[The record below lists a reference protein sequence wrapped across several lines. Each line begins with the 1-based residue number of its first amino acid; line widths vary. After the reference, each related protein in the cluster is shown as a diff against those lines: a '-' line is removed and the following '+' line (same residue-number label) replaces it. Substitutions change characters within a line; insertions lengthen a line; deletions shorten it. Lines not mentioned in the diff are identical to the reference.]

1 MTHKIIQT
9 EKYLLVV
16 DDSEIKEGDW
26 FHLDMSDNDRP
37 DEIHQMG
44 INKRSKTGGINF
56 SEPNSWTSCC
66 KKIIAHLPLNNSPTL
81 EGIDLLPPLEDEAEV
96 MAEEYSKNY
105 YYDNAQDDV
114 YHGFFQGYKKAKE
127 RFKYTEKD
135 MREAFKAGQLDK
147 GNNWY
152 GGDFNQFIQ
161 SHQTKMPIGFEF
173 ETKDEYLKNGI
184 LIKTEWVGKYIFE

>member
-56 SEPNSWTSCC
+56 SEPNGWTSCS

-81 EGIDLLPPLEDEAEV
+81 EGIDLLPPIKDDVERL
-96 MAEEYSKNY
+96 AEEYSKNHSIY
-105 YYDNAQDDV
+105 ETAQDDV
-114 YHGFFQGYKKAKE
+114 FHGFVQGYNHATAKY
-127 RFKYTEKD
+127 KYTEEDLRNAIHFGKFG
-135 MREAFKAGQLDK
+135 EYNSQETTIG
-147 GNNWY
+147 
-152 GGDFNQFIQ
+152 FIQ
-161 SHQTKMPIGFEF
+161 YLQQPKMPVGFNLEA
-173 ETKDEYLKNGI
+173 KDTYLKNGV
-184 LIKTEWVGKYIFE
+184 LVKTEWVGKYIFE

>member
-81 EGIDLLPPLEDEAEV
+81 EGIDL
-96 MAEEYSKNY
+96 
-105 YYDNAQDDV
+105 
-114 YHGFFQGYKKAKE
+114 
-127 RFKYTEKD
+127 R
-135 MREAFKAGQLDK
+135 
-147 GNNWY
+147 
-152 GGDFNQFIQ
+152 
-161 SHQTKMPIGFEF
+161 
-173 ETKDEYLKNGI
+173 
-184 LIKTEWVGKYIFE
+184 VG